1 MKKRIILII
10 LSAFLIIQC
19 SGEQKNDAQLYPNG
33 KKVPDRIISLSPNIT
48 EIIYALSLEDKL
60 VAVTDYCNYPPEAR
74 QKEKVGGLLNP
85 NLELIVALKPDLI
98 IGPPAYLDTAKKL
111 SAQGIRSLLLPMDNV
126 NDIYSSID
134 SVGSVFQSEKRA
146 ENLNK
151 AIRDSITYFNNKI
164 KELSVEIPSAMLVLG
179 RESGTTRNISVLGP
193 GSFIDEI
200 WRGAGGINT
209 FADMK
214 MAFAQVSREAVITR
228 KPELIL
234 EFKFNEEWNDQK
246 NQRNLEE
253 WGDVNEVPAVLK
265 KQIYVL
271 TGDYTLIPG
280 PRTYLLVKDFY
291 LVLKKYSERKSVL
304 SENQ

>member
-179 RESGTTRNISVLGP
+179 REPGTTRNISVLGP

>member
-98 IGPPAYLDTAKKL
+98 IGPPAYHDTAEKL

-146 ENLNK
+146 EDLNQ
-151 AIRDSITYFNNKI
+151 AIRDSITYYNSKI
-164 KELSVEIPSAMLVLG
+164 KELSIEMPSAMLVLG
-179 RESGTTRNISVLGP
+179 REPGTTRNISVLGP
-193 GSFIDEI
+193 GSFVNEI
-200 WRGAGGINT
+200 WEGAGGINS
-209 FADMK
+209 FSDMK

-234 EFKFNEEWNDQK
+234 EFKFNEEWSDQK

-253 WGDVNEVPAVLK
+253 WGDVNETPAVLK
-265 KQIYVL
+265 KHIYVL

-280 PRTYLLVKDFY
+280 PRTYLLAKDFY
-291 LVLKKYSERKSVL
+291 QILKEYGE
-304 SENQ
+304 